1 MKDST
6 SGLVGFCS
14 KCGLYSTFTNII
26 FNPVW
31 IHWKQIAGQKFEE

>member
-6 SGLVGFCS
+6 SGLVF
-14 KCGLYSTFTNII
+14 KMWFVQYIYWYH